1 MDQKCDLCEFKSLAA
16 QKLTQSE
23 LAELSLNCITVKFAK
38 GANIIKQ
45 GTYSTNIAFLKS
57 GIIKIHITGPYHEQI
72 VRILKAPTYVGLQN
86 TFGDKVNQYS
96 VSAIGDTE
104 VCFIDTATFKNL
116 IHSNNDFN
124 DQIINE
130 LCKSELNSYFGC
142 VNRTQKQIRGKIADV
157 LINFSDMV
165 YSSDFFSLPIT
176 QEEIGNLVDSSRE
189 SVSRVL
195 TEFVK
200 DGIIEMN
207 GKQISI
213 INRKMLTLI
222 SENG

>member
-16 QKLTQSE
+16 QKLNQSE
-23 LAELSLNCITVKFAK
+23 LAELSSNCITVKFAK

>member
-1 MDQKCDLCEFKSLAA
+1 MDQKCQLCEFKSLAT
-16 QKLTQSE
+16 QKLKDSE
-23 LAELSLNCITVKFAK
+23 LNELSSNCITVKFAK

-45 GTYSTNIAFLKS
+45 GTFSTNIAFLKS
-57 GIIKIHITGPYHEQI
+57 GIVKIHITGPYHEQI
-72 VRILKAPTYVGLQN
+72 VRILKAPTYLGLQN

-96 VSAIGDTE
+96 VSAIGETE
-104 VCFIDTATFKNL
+104 VCFINTSTFKDL

-124 DQIINE
+124 DQIIME

-157 LINFSDMV
+157 LLNFSDSV
-165 YSSDFFSLPIT
+165 YDSDLFILPIT

-200 DGIIEMN
+200 DGIIEMS
-207 GKQISI
+207 GKQITI
-213 INRKMLTLI
+213 INRKTLNLI